1 MITLYQYQHCPF
13 CLRADMVANYLNI
26 RHQKVYLL
34 NNDEETSMRLVNKK
48 SIPILELD
56 DGTAL
61 SDSEQIVN
69 RLQTFTDKKLISDQA
84 RHDEQLE
91 ALHNIK
97 SDIDAML
104 FPRTILI
111 KQPEFSTQAARN
123 YYQSEKEALLG
134 MSFDTAMDNSKT
146 YQEQIEKTL
155 AGLQNITLPSQ
166 RDGSLS
172 WADLYL
178 YPWLRNLTMIKNI
191 KMSENQRA
199 YLEEISVLTNT
210 IGYTDRAQ

>member
-13 CLRADMVANYLNI
+13 CLRADMVANYLDI

-48 SIPILELD
+48 SIPILELE

-61 SDSEQIVN
+61 CDSEEIIS
-69 RLQTFTDKKLISDQA
+69 RLQTFSENKVVTDKVN
-84 RHDEQLE
+84 HDEQLG
-91 ALHNIK
+91 AFHDIK
-97 SDIDAML
+97 DEIDAML

-111 KQPEFSTQAARN
+111 KQPEFSTPAARN
-123 YYQSEKEALLG
+123 YFQSEKEALLG

-146 YQEQIEKTL
+146 YQNRIEIALSGMTD
-155 AGLQNITLPSQ
+155 IVLPSQ
-166 RDGSLS
+166 RDDSLS
-172 WADLYL
+172 IADLYL

-191 KMSENQRA
+191 KMTDNQKT

>member
-155 AGLQNITLPSQ
+155 AGLRDITLPSQ

>member
-13 CLRADMVANYLNI
+13 CLRADMVANYLDI

-34 NNDEETSMRLVNKK
+34 NNDEETSMRLINKK
-48 SIPILELD
+48 SVPILELE
-56 DGTAL
+56 DGTAI

-69 RLQTFTDKKLISDQA
+69 RLQAFSDKKFISDQVN
-84 RHDEQLE
+84 HDEQLE
-91 ALHNIK
+91 ALHKIK
-97 SDIDAML
+97 NDIDAML

-111 KQPEFSTQAARN
+111 KQPEFSTQSARN

-146 YQEQIEKTL
+146 YQAEIEKTL
-155 AGLQNITLPSQ
+155 SKMTDIVLPSQ
-166 RDGSLS
+166 HDDSLS

-191 KMSENQRA
+191 KMRENQRN

-210 IGYTDRAQ
+210 IGYSHRAQ

>member
-155 AGLQNITLPSQ
+155 AGLQDITLPSQ
-166 RDGSLS
+166 RDDSLS

>member
-155 AGLQNITLPSQ
+155 AGLQDITLPSQ

>member
-155 AGLQNITLPSQ
+155 AGLRDITLPSQ
-166 RDGSLS
+166 RDDSLS